1 MQATKRE
8 TVELQVEA
16 RNRLNT
22 LALQYQQELSS
33 ILQPYLGKKVRKVSG
48 NGGWV
53 KALEEQMQE
62 LNRGYWQQGI
72 RVHCVFSVT
81 RFWAELSYSYK
92 AENGCGVQTFR
103 ESIWLGH
110 CCTDATY
117 SNDKQPA
124 GVLTELA
131 DKAKDLRTDWNAEEV
146 IDLRNQIEYQ
156 QHQLRELE
164 ARYRNFSR

>member
-1 MQATKRE
+1 MIATKRE

-16 RNRLNT
+16 RNRLNA
-22 LALQYQQELSS
+22 LALDYQQSLKA
-33 ILQPYLGKKVRKVSG
+33 ILEPYVGKKVRKVSG
-48 NGGWV
+48 YGGWV
-53 KALEEQMQE
+53 KALEEQVHE
-62 LNRGYWQQGI
+62 LDRGYLQQGV

-92 AENGCGVQTFR
+92 VGNGCSVQTFR
-103 ESIWLGH
+103 ESVWLGH

-117 SNDKQPA
+117 SNDKHPA

-131 DKAKDLRTDWNAEEV
+131 ENATDLRTDWNAEEV